1 MGLIIQQRALQA
13 AGGLRQVLPVVRKRD
28 RSLFDQ
34 IHRAMNSVV
43 LNIAEADGNDAGT
56 ARARFASACGS
67 AKEVRAGLQLAVA
80 YGYVPGTKVVR
91 WTSRSMKSAR
101 CRGDSQAARAY
112 GPSTK

>member
-13 AGGLRQVLPVVRKRD
+13 ASGLQHVLPVVRKRD

-56 ARARFASACGS
+56 AKARFASACGS

-80 YGYVPGTKVVR
+80 YGYVPNARVNEVAM
-91 WTSRSMKSAR
+91 WVSM
-101 CRGDSQAARAY
+101 
-112 GPSTK
+112 